1 MKHKPSDEEMRMMLT
16 PGRVR
21 VAAGNM
27 TYVKYEASGTSRKNP
42 VLCLHGFPDNPD
54 TFMHLGRKLAKM
66 GHDVYVP
73 YLRGYEIGTAKV
85 GISFDCKRGVC
96 DDIVTLINSLKLKE
110 DIHLIGHDWGAFIVS
125 VLAQKIPESFAS
137 VTMMAVP
144 HNFVPGAASLP
155 RQLLK
160 SWFVNFFPSISLALT
175 KYISHRYMFFFQ
187 IPFLPEQWLL
197 NLGGFERLVR
207 SWSPTWTPPAMF
219 LRSVK
224 STFSAK
230 NVATCAIS
238 YYRHFLGIPHVL
250 VAVFL
255 PAVWILSISVAII
268 VSFVKPNLIYDIW
281 IQSGDR
287 SISVPTLGLTG
298 SNDGC
303 VDTSL
308 FDRGMTAYPH
318 LFPKGLK
325 VKRVQKCGHWLHLE
339 RPDIV
344 AKAIIK
350 HLNDSER
357 EESKQ
362 QRSDD

>member
-16 PGRVR
+16 PRRVR

-27 TYVKYEASGTSRKNP
+27 TYVKYEASGKSKKRNP

-125 VLAQKIPESFAS
+125 VLAQKIPEAFAS

-160 SWFVNFFPSISLALT
+160 SWFVCLTFFLRLFSRVHTNTFHTQVHVLLSNSISTRAMVT
-175 KYISHRYMFFFQ
+175 KLGRFRETRPFMVSH
-187 IPFLPEQWLL
+187 LD
-197 NLGGFERLVR
+197 
-207 SWSPTWTPPAMF
+207 
-219 LRSVK
+219 
-224 STFSAK
+224 
-230 NVATCAIS
+230 ATCN
-238 YYRHFLGIPHVL
+238 
-250 VAVFL
+250 
-255 PAVWILSISVAII
+255 
-268 VSFVKPNLIYDIW
+268 VS
-281 IQSGDR
+281 S
-287 SISVPTLGLTG
+287 
-298 SNDGC
+298 
-303 VDTSL
+303 
-308 FDRGMTAYPH
+308 
-318 LFPKGLK
+318 
-325 VKRVQKCGHWLHLE
+325 KRE
-339 RPDIV
+339 IN
-344 AKAIIK
+344 I
-350 HLNDSER
+350 
-357 EESKQ
+357 
-362 QRSDD
+362 